1 MSTISVIQYCVVY
14 LNVWVRYPCKRNSG
28 QIRSVNA
35 AGVCSFRDWGASPS
49 IRSGMSTV
57 HACPSTKPN
66 PLFEQENALRRI
78 DQQLED
84 FRANITSPMQD
95 VPCRV
100 RQKLEHQ
107 NTVITSLEEDNY
119 ILRRMV
125 MDLQAKLLTNGT
137 VQSPLSSV
145 ADNSPLDEYS
155 YL

>member
-1 MSTISVIQYCVVY
+1 MYLAIRLRYLCSRSTEQTR
-14 LNVWVRYPCKRNSG
+14 LMDD
-28 QIRSVNA
+28 

-57 HACPSTKPN
+57 HACPSAKPN
-66 PLFEQENALRRI
+66 LHFEQENALRRI
-78 DQQLED
+78 DRQLED
-84 FRANITSPMQD
+84 FRANIASPVQD

-100 RQKLEHQ
+100 RLKLEHQ
-107 NTVITSLEEDNY
+107 NTVISSLEEDNY

-125 MDLQAKLLTNGT
+125 MDLQAKLLANGT

-145 ADNSPLDEYS
+145 AENSPLDEYS